1 MQYRVLYVIVITT
14 KQSNT
19 KLNKGG
25 NDMIQKIKSIFK
37 KSKNAKNENIVKMQ
51 NLYRQNDEL
60 LKKLL
65 REASI

>member
-1 MQYRVLYVIVITT
+1 
-14 KQSNT
+14 
-19 KLNKGG
+19 
-25 NDMIQKIKSIFK
+25 MIKKIKSIFK

-65 REASI
+65 REASIWIVH

>member
-1 MQYRVLYVIVITT
+1 MTYRYTYDIVITT

-19 KLNKGG
+19 KINKGG
-25 NDMIQKIKSIFK
+25 NDMIKKIKSIFK
-37 KSKNAKNENIVKMQ
+37 KSKNAKNENIIKMQ

-65 REASI
+65 KEATL